1 MVQKNIVYVRS
12 RIHTTSMRANK
23 TYPVGLTGK
32 YKLSST
38 DARLVCCCSCWFLPS
53 LLLNFVLSS
62 TVVFGVCMCVWKLS
76 MVVKRTSFMWDLA
89 FILHPCVQINVCST
103 IVFMCSRCARTH
115 HHIHFLWYSWQK
127 KHFQVKL
134 HMIVST
140 NQNNIVLILFCVN
153 TYQAN
158 YVKTTYKDNDIVYGC
173 RWCRY
178 QCVAEFN
185 GGCMFS
191 KHLNLALFR

>member
-1 MVQKNIVYVRS
+1 
-12 RIHTTSMRANK
+12 
-23 TYPVGLTGK
+23 
-32 YKLSST
+32 
-38 DARLVCCCSCWFLPS
+38 
-53 LLLNFVLSS
+53 
-62 TVVFGVCMCVWKLS
+62 
-76 MVVKRTSFMWDLA
+76 MWDLA
-89 FILHPCVQINVCST
+89 FILHPCVQINLCST
-103 IVFMCSRCARTH
+103 IVFMCSRCARTQ

-134 HMIVST
+134 HEIVST
-140 NQNNIVLILFCVN
+140 NQNNIILILFCVN

-191 KHLNLALFR
+191 KHLNLALFRWGQTVSVQLWDFSDKTEARSFIYPIILRARTSTCANDDHPCMHHDHWLSMMYFYKSIM